1 MPAGRPL
8 YSWTL
13 ELEAQ
18 ICSMLSDGNS
28 IRAICALESMPSAP
42 TIFKHIAESKDFAEQ
57 YARAREMQMEAM
69 AEEILQI
76 ADDGLNDTYE
86 TEEGE
91 QRTNQDVIQRSRLR
105 VDTRKWLMSKMAPK
119 KYGDKIQAEVSGP
132 NGGPMQVQ
140 DVSDLT
146 DAQLAAI
153 AAGEK

>member
-1 MPAGRPL
+1 MPAGRPP
-8 YSWTL
+8 YPWPP

-18 ICSMLSDGNS
+18 ICAALAEGSSL
-28 IRAICALESMPSAP
+28 RTICALESMPSAP
-42 TIFKHIAESKDFAEQ
+42 TIFKHLAESKEFAEQ

-119 KYGDKIQAEVSGP
+119 KYGDKIQTEVSGP

-140 DVSDLT
+140 DITELT